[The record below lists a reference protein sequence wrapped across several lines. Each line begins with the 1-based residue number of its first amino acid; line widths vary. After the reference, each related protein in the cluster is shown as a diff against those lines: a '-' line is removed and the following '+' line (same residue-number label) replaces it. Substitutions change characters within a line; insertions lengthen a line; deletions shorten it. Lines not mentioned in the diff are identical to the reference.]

1 MGCPAFQCGVGHDA
15 GRRSLAVHG
24 EGVFLGVATGKQ
36 CVQLGEPRDDGDA
49 PHADA
54 HDLAG
59 VAAGAGLVDDGHYF
73 VPAAVE
79 NETVG
84 RLGMIGPEL
93 TPCQHHGGL
102 HAVQIPFQL
111 FKCPVADDPSVPW
124 SAVKQRLIEERRRVA
139 GLFLKETEENLA
151 GLSEGKLLAS
161 KQLETAK
168 ESDQLQFLDTGLR
181 RQLEKAY
188 DRVTTVNDALVK
200 YQRFRSAGAGQ
211 DDYEKKTAEFQQ
223 YIAWYREGLNTALLN
238 LRGRLIEEL
247 REPPE
252 PETMAREP

>member
-1 MGCPAFQCGVGHDA
+1 
-15 GRRSLAVHG
+15 
-24 EGVFLGVATGKQ
+24 
-36 CVQLGEPRDDGDA
+36 
-49 PHADA
+49 
-54 HDLAG
+54 
-59 VAAGAGLVDDGHYF
+59 
-73 VPAAVE
+73 
-79 NETVG
+79 
-84 RLGMIGPEL
+84 
-93 TPCQHHGGL
+93 
-102 HAVQIPFQL
+102 
-111 FKCPVADDPSVPW
+111 VPW

-168 ESDQLQFLDTGLR
+168 ESDQLQFLDPGLR

-238 LRGRLIEEL
+238 LRGRLIEEM

>member
-1 MGCPAFQCGVGHDA
+1 M
-15 GRRSLAVHG
+15 
-24 EGVFLGVATGKQ
+24 
-36 CVQLGEPRDDGDA
+36 
-49 PHADA
+49 
-54 HDLAG
+54 
-59 VAAGAGLVDDGHYF
+59 
-73 VPAAVE
+73 
-79 NETVG
+79 
-84 RLGMIGPEL
+84 
-93 TPCQHHGGL
+93 
-102 HAVQIPFQL
+102 
-111 FKCPVADDPSVPW
+111 PW